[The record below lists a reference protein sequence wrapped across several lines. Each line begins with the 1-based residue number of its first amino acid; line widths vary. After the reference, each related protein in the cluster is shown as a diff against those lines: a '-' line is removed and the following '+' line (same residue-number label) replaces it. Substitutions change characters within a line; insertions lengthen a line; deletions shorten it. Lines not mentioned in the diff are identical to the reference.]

1 MNGMNSMSGMNRRAA
16 RLAVVGALGAMFA
29 VALPAAPALA
39 KSGTEIRISQ
49 HMVRVGHMFGVRVS
63 GSESGGRGRYLRA
76 CVQGR
81 SGYHGRW
88 RTVKCGKVTAHRAR
102 VDARLTGR
110 HRGTFQFRGV
120 LYVLSG
126 PHDTHPKAGPA
137 SAPQTVRV
145 H

>member
-1 MNGMNSMSGMNRRAA
+1 MNGIKRRAT
-16 RLAVVGALGAMFA
+16 RLAVVGALGAILA
-29 VALPAAPALA
+29 VALPAAPAFA
-39 KSGTEIRISQ
+39 KGGTEIRISQ

-63 GSESGGRGRYLRA
+63 GSESGARSRYLRA

-81 SGYHGRW
+81 TGYHGRW
-88 RTVKCGKVTAHRAR
+88 RNVKCGKVTAHRAR

-120 LYVLSG
+120 LYILSG
-126 PHDTHPKAGPA
+126 PRDTHPKAGPV
-137 SAPQTVRV
+137 SPPQTVRV

>member
-1 MNGMNSMSGMNRRAA
+1 MNGIHRRAV
-16 RLAVVGALGAMFA
+16 RLAVVGALGALLA
-29 VALPAAPALA
+29 VALPAAPAFA

-81 SGYHGRW
+81 KGYHGRW

-102 VDARLTGR
+102 VDARLTAR
-110 HRGTFQFRGV
+110 HRGMFQFRGV

-126 PHDTHPKAGPA
+126 PHDKHPKPGPA
-137 SAPQTVRV
+137 SPAQTVRV

>member
-1 MNGMNSMSGMNRRAA
+1 MNGIKRRAV
-16 RLAVVGALGAMFA
+16 RLAVVGALGAILA
-29 VALPAAPALA
+29 VALPTAPAFA
-39 KSGTEIRISQ
+39 KGGTEIRISQ

-88 RTVKCGKVTAHRAR
+88 RNVKCGRVTAHRSR

-126 PHDTHPKAGPA
+126 PHDRHPKAASA